1 MKHTWVLTVIIRF
14 AWTGAPLNIHWIVP
28 IMAGI
33 PFGMGNCAVFIY
45 ATNYLVYSY
54 DIYAASAL
62 AGNAVLRSIMGA
74 VMPLAGAA
82 MYSRLGPQWAGT
94 LLTILEAIC
103 IPIPF
108 VFYKYGFKIR
118 QKSKLIRKM
127 REEKEKQAARRSRAR
142 QGSIHSSA

>member
-1 MKHTWVLTVIIRF
+1 MIESMAMKDDFVEVIGNF
-14 AWTGAPLNIHWIVP
+14 A
-28 IMAGI
+28 
-33 PFGMGNCAVFIY
+33 
-45 ATNYLVYSY
+45 
-54 DIYAASAL
+54 AL

-118 QKSKLIRKM
+118 QKSKLIRSM
-127 REEKEKQAARRSRAR
+127 REDKEKQAARRARAQ